1 MINNNKTCSYIIK
14 IFLSFFWWIQNF
26 IIIIYEEK
34 TAHIHRQTE
43 RELLGTTTMMM
54 MGEAYSSCCMCS
66 SSGSIIGDRWLP
78 IFSARW
84 TSSEKKK
91 TMQFFRSS
99 RPVQHG
105 SQAQTL
111 VVYYIFIYIHSS
123 LIPLLCNHNNTI
135 KDNKIQINAGRC
147 KYAFIRSSFQPHT
160 PFRIMSKYKK
170 IRVLSPYIFLCP
182 KEEKWK

>member
-1 MINNNKTCSYIIK
+1 MENFSVGP
-14 IFLSFFWWIQNF
+14 FFFFVQNSCRTLLLLYTKRKRRTYTDRQRENCWVRRRWWWWGR
-26 IIIIYEEK
+26 
-34 TAHIHRQTE
+34 HI
-43 RELLGTTTMMM
+43 
-54 MGEAYSSCCMCS
+54 AVAACAAAAAASSET
-66 SSGSIIGDRWLP
+66 DDYRF
-78 IFSARW
+78 FSARW

>member
-1 MINNNKTCSYIIK
+1 MLHVQQQRQHHRRPMITD
-14 IFLSFFWWIQNF
+14 FFPHV
-26 IIIIYEEK
+26 E
-34 TAHIHRQTE
+34 HHRK
-43 RELLGTTTMMM
+43 
-54 MGEAYSSCCMCS
+54 
-66 SSGSIIGDRWLP
+66 
-78 IFSARW
+78 
-84 TSSEKKK
+84 KKK

-182 KEEKWK
+182 KEEKCK